1 MLELQ
6 KPEMIKPSFL
16 KLCERS
22 HDQYYITFSCVLL
35 PIRKGQISFK
45 GDKNSR
51 RKSVKAQDFSEVLH
65 NIFLIYKKKY
75 VLNYILVNKEKS
87 PVLNPTSS

>member
-65 NIFLIYKKKY
+65 NIFLIYKKKICIK
-75 VLNYILVNKEKS
+75 LHSSKQGEESS
-87 PVLNPTSS
+87 PESY